1 MYRILAQRS
10 PNNEIRVGFSLL
22 PSPTSSVSPAEDLA
36 DDIRFDFGPNS
47 NRPLIDVAEEKEES
61 PMLRFPGSVPS
72 PPLSLGPNSKTER
85 SRAGYGALPNR
96 PSRFGLAASR
106 KLKAASSA
114 MSQVVPPEECLFIT
128 GTLPGSTEAAF
139 KNIAAYSAYIVN
151 GLKSWIANY
160 APQKYDFYVWE
171 YQKRGALHLHY
182 CVHIP
187 DEISRDYI
195 RCNFKK
201 WWCGILHRIGALSNC
216 DMFRK
221 NAEKTH
227 LGNESIVRA
236 EAQIVKKDVGRYLSK
251 YLSKSINPKRG
262 NARFFT
268 PSRWWGVSRPLNQL
282 LESMTDRVEL
292 MIGGIHSVVKQ
303 FESIVHSCYSSDG
316 KTFDY
321 SHKFGIGKTIIN
333 YPETPEENQSLWEEL
348 MSYSRLNQHSK
359 QEHPDPSLVLRMV
372 RQKEVK
378 LLEESLENLPPIW
391 KGLQETL
398 TNHLNM
404 IRALTPSSSEQP
416 LNVILMWQARISDIR
431 SLLKFSPVDSPSLR
445 RQYQEIQDE
454 VESQIDEIAF
464 NGWR

>member
-1 MYRILAQRS
+1 MPTPKS
-10 PNNEIRVGFSLL
+10 GV
-22 PSPTSSVSPAEDLA
+22 PSPEALPEDTRL
-36 DDIRFDFGPNS
+36 DSGLNS
-47 NRPLIDVAEEKEES
+47 NRPLIDVAEEKEEY
-61 PMLRFPGSVPS
+61 PLLRFVGLDARDRLPEPDTSS
-72 PPLSLGPNSKTER
+72 LPPLSLGPNSKTQR
-85 SRAGYGALPNR
+85 SRAGYGALPVR

-114 MSQVVPPEECLFIT
+114 MSQTVLPHECLFIT

-139 KNIAAYSAYIVN
+139 RNLAAYSAYIVN

-195 RCNFKK
+195 RCNFKE
-201 WWCGILHRIGALSNC
+201 WWCGILHRVGALSNC

-221 NAEKTH
+221 NAKKTH

-292 MIGGIHSVVKQ
+292 MIGGIHSVLKQ
-303 FESIVHSCYSSDG
+303 FESITHYCYSSDG

-321 SHKFGIGKTIIN
+321 SHKFGIGKTIVN
-333 YPETPEENQSLWEEL
+333 YPETPEENQSLWENI
-348 MSYSRLNQHSK
+348 MSHLKGAGHSSLNQRT
-359 QEHPDPSLVLRMV
+359 PSQILREIRNREV
-372 RQKEVK
+372 R
-378 LLEESLENLPPIW
+378 LLEESLTKLPEIW
-391 KGLQETL
+391 GGLRATL
-398 TNHLNM
+398 TSHLNM
-404 IRALTPSSSEQP
+404 IQTLTPSQSEQP
-416 LNVILMWQARISDIR
+416 LGIILMWQARISDIR
-431 SLLKFSPVDSPSLR
+431 SLLKFSPVDSPVLR
-445 RQYQEIQDE
+445 RQYQEIQDGI
-454 VESQIDEIAF
+454 ESQIDEIAF